1 MELRNPPGI
10 PERHRGH
17 SQLIH
22 EIEVPLTDEDLGAMT
37 CCAKMCDYWEA
48 NKCHRS
54 MANCMTSPL
63 EMAVSESMYAQFE
76 RDFAQD
82 EPNMTPSTRR
92 QVAQLSYNRFI
103 RKLAAA
109 PDTTNVPGNCVPSSR
124 VNVRSDIDPTNQGDG
139 SHSVPME
146 RDDLGSLTCSQ
157 TLVKRKQDPTNQG
170 DGSHS
175 VTTNVDFTEPQLA
188 LVKRHRALQVGLSR
202 PLPVDCCDLP
212 GCTCKSTRAGN
223 PISGLLLSGDNI
235 PGHYK
240 APLVCTELPD
250 DLDDMLERDGHV
262 ALRMPKRVFQLRGH
276 IACNVSH
283 PQPNG

>member
-1 MELRNPPGI
+1 
-10 PERHRGH
+10 
-17 SQLIH
+17 
-22 EIEVPLTDEDLGAMT
+22 
-37 CCAKMCDYWEA
+37 
-48 NKCHRS
+48 
-54 MANCMTSPL
+54 
-63 EMAVSESMYAQFE
+63 
-76 RDFAQD
+76 
-82 EPNMTPSTRR
+82 
-92 QVAQLSYNRFI
+92 
-103 RKLAAA
+103 
-109 PDTTNVPGNCVPSSR
+109 VPGNRVPSSR

-240 APLVCTELPD
+240 APLVCTELPA
-250 DLDDMLERDGHV
+250 DLEGMLERDGHV

>member
-22 EIEVPLTDEDLGAMT
+22 EIEVPLTDEDLGA
-37 CCAKMCDYWEA
+37 
-48 NKCHRS
+48 
-54 MANCMTSPL
+54 
-63 EMAVSESMYAQFE
+63 
-76 RDFAQD
+76 
-82 EPNMTPSTRR
+82 
-92 QVAQLSYNRFI
+92 
-103 RKLAAA
+103 
-109 PDTTNVPGNCVPSSR
+109 TNVPGNRVPSSR
-124 VNVRSDIDPTNQGDG
+124 VDPTNQGDG

-240 APLVCTELPD
+240 APLVCTELPQ
-250 DLDDMLERDGHV
+250 DLDEMLQRDGHV